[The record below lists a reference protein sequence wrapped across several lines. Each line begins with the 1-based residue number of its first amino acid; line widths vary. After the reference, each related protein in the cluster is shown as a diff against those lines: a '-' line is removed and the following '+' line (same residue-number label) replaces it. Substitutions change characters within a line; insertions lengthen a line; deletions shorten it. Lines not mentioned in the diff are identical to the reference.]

1 MPNISEHIIVLCTC
15 PDDAAATIIAD
26 RLVAERYAACV
37 NIVPGI
43 MSVFQWKDGIEH
55 DDELLLIIKTRQDC
69 YLALESLI
77 QELHPYE
84 LPEII
89 AVSIERGLN
98 EYLEWIN
105 QSTGK

>member
-1 MPNISEHIIVLCTC
+1 MSETPQHIIVLCTC
-15 PDDAAATIIAD
+15 PDEQTATIIAE
-26 RLVAERYAACV
+26 RLVEEGHAACV

-43 MSVFQWKDGIEH
+43 LSVYQWQGKIEH
-55 DDELLLIIKTRQDC
+55 DDELLLIIKTRQDS
-69 YLALESLI
+69 YPALETLI
-77 QELHPYE
+77 QQLHPYE

-98 EYLEWIN
+98 GYLEWID